1 MAKAPTKVQGTAT
14 SPAYTAIRITRDGV
28 SDGLTHDGG
37 LGGVHA
43 LGKVLAVVDK
53 PDDQCAI
60 GSEVPRWI
68 ADLFISKQ
76 MAEIEEGAG
85 LIAARERGKKVSE
98 EAARATQKAVADS
111 QMRGYDDMP
120 PELRA
125 LSQEYG
131 DEIVSLW
138 QSGESADD
146 IIKAFAK

>member
-1 MAKAPTKVQGTAT
+1 MPKAPTKVQGAAT

-28 SDGLTHDGG
+28 SDGLVHDGG

-43 LGKVLAVVDK
+43 LGKILAVVDK

-68 ADLFISKQ
+68 ADLFISKDL
-76 MAEIEEGAG
+76 AVIEDGAG
-85 LIAARERGKKVSE
+85 VGSAKKRGKEIAE
-98 EAARATQKAVADS
+98 EAVRATQKAVADS

-125 LSQEYG
+125 LAQEHG